1 MTALLHPLRDLA
13 EADLRRRTS
22 LKWTLHPGDVLPMF
36 VAEMDAHPVPAVVE
50 AVGRAVRDGDTGYPF
65 GSAYAEAYAR
75 FTAERWGLVVDPAC
89 TAAVADVMTG
99 MREAVRLLSAPGDPV
114 IVNPPVY
121 GPFYDTVA
129 RTGRELVTV
138 PLTAAGRLDLEALA
152 VAYESVA
159 GRGVHLLCSPHN
171 PTSVVHTADE
181 LTRLAALAAKHGVRL
196 VVDEI
201 HAPLADDFVPF
212 LSVPGSESAV
222 VSTSASKAFN
232 LAGFKAGLLIFGTDA
247 AQRDLPRLPAMV
259 GHGCSHLGVI
269 AHAAAL
275 DHGGDWLAG
284 VRADLAENRVLLADL
299 LTHVPDL
306 RWNGEAGT
314 YLAWLDGRS
323 LGWAGEIANRL
334 LDRSRVA
341 LSPGSEFGQGFEGFA
356 RLNLATTPEVL
367 SAGVE
372 RIARAVG

>member
-1 MTALLHPLRDLA
+1 MTPLHPLRDLT
-13 EADLRRRTS
+13 EDDLRRRTS

-50 AVGRAVRDGDTGYPF
+50 AVERAVRDGDTGYPF
-65 GSAYAEAYAR
+65 GPEYAEAYGR
-75 FTAERWGLVVDPAC
+75 FAAERWGLAVDPAH

-129 RTGRELVTV
+129 RTGRELVAV
-138 PLTAAGRLDLEALA
+138 PLTDVGRLDLEALA
-152 VAYESVA
+152 AAYEAVA

-171 PTSVVHTADE
+171 PTSVVHTLDE
-181 LTRLAALAAKHGVRL
+181 LSRLAALAVEHGIRL

-232 LAGFKAGLLIFGTDA
+232 LAGFKAGLLVFGPEA
-247 AQRDLPRLPAMV
+247 AQHDLPRLPAMV

-269 AHAAAL
+269 AHVAAF

-284 VRADLAENRVLLADL
+284 VRADLAENRALLTELLA
-299 LTHVPDL
+299 TRVPGL

-323 LGWAGEIANRL
+323 LDWAGELADRL
-334 LDRSRVA
+334 LDRGRVA
-341 LSPGSEFGQGFEGFA
+341 LSPGSEFGQGFERFA
-356 RLNLATTPEVL
+356 RLNLATTVEL
-367 SAGVE
+367 LTAGVE
-372 RIARAVG
+372 RIERAVG